1 MSELS
6 QILAIKRRMGEGLMK
21 SLSRKKKSESKL
33 EM

>member
-1 MSELS
+1 VSELS
-6 QILAIKRRMGEGLMK
+6 QILAIGRRMGEGLMK